1 LKPRLSI
8 PIKRLPGTEDI
19 PLPAYES
26 ADASG
31 LDVRAAVISAVR
43 LDPGQIFV
51 VPCGFSVAV
60 PSGYEAQLRPRSG
73 LATNSGITVVNA
85 PGTIDSDYR
94 GEVCVALI
102 NLGKES
108 FEITRGLR
116 VAQMV
121 IAPVEKIDWNE
132 VDTLDLTKRNSGG
145 FGHTG
150 T

>member
-1 LKPRLSI
+1 LKPRLLI

-19 PLPAYES
+19 PLPSYES
-26 ADASG
+26 AGASG
-31 LDVRAAVISAVR
+31 LDLRAALISTVR
-43 LDPGQIFV
+43 LEPGQIFV

-73 LATNSGITVVNA
+73 LAANSGITVVNA
-85 PGTIDSDYR
+85 PGTIDADYR

-102 NLGKES
+102 NLGKEQ

-121 IAPVEKIDWNE
+121 IAPVEKIDWDE
-132 VDTLDLTKRNSGG
+132 IETLDLTKRNSGG